1 MLKGFAATIGQTIS
15 GFPGVN
21 ACFYGMLP
29 MRHLPRASTLQKNRP
44 GMTAAAMKT
53 QARNAVAILADRS
66 GLLAR
71 GEAGIRDRV
80 TILCYHRILPDAER
94 NAYHDP
100 NLAVTPD
107 AFRDH
112 CRLLATHYTV
122 TPLASAIELSRE
134 RARTDRPR
142 AVITFDDGYRDNVIL
157 AAPILREFGLR
168 ATFFVVAGLVD
179 TETVPWYDLAGASWN
194 ALARQ
199 GRALP
204 GMNAREAVA
213 RAKQMSP
220 VERQDWLE
228 DLQKETGRPA
238 LPDRDL
244 IMTSEQLRDLVAEGH
259 EIGSHTMTHPIL
271 PQCDD
276 SMLKYELKQS
286 RINLSEMTGQDVKG
300 ICYPNGDCDARVLHG
315 SVDAGYSYATSV
327 EQGTNDLASVDM
339 MALRRW
345 FISQDR
351 LSDSRGR
358 PSDALFRM
366 EICGLAH
373 RIFNRGTP
381 Q

>member
-1 MLKGFAATIGQTIS
+1 
-15 GFPGVN
+15 
-21 ACFYGMLP
+21 
-29 MRHLPRASTLQKNRP
+29 MRLLPRVSTSQTKNRP

-53 QARNAVAILADRS
+53 QARNAVATLADRS
-66 GLLAR
+66 GVLAR

-100 NLAVTPD
+100 VLAVTPD
-107 AFRDH
+107 AFRNH

-122 TPLASAIELSRE
+122 APLATAIEQS

-142 AVITFDDGYRDNVIL
+142 AVITFDDGYRDNILL

-204 GMNAREAVA
+204 GMDAREAVA

-220 VERQDWLE
+220 DERQDWLE
-228 DLQKETGRPA
+228 DLQREAGPSA

-244 IMTSEQLRDLVAEGH
+244 IMTSAQLRDLVAEGH
-259 EIGSHTMTHPIL
+259 EIGSHTMTHPLL

-276 SMLKYELKQS
+276 TMLAHELKQS
-286 RINLSEMTGQDVKG
+286 RISLVEMTGQDVKG
-300 ICYPNGDCDARVLHG
+300 ICYPNGDCDARVLRA
-315 SVDAGYSYATSV
+315 SVDAGYGYATSV
-327 EQGTNDLASVDM
+327 DQGTNDLASVDM

-345 FISQDR
+345 FVSQDR